1 MMLSDIKTDEQGRL
15 LALDRLAVLDTE
27 PEQPFENIVSLVQQI
42 LQVPNCAVSLVD
54 RQRQRFKARR
64 GLAAPETA
72 RNIAFCSEAIKSD
85 APLSIPE
92 TQDSQTF
99 KGNPLVVGEPHIRSY
114 LGVPLKTPE
123 GYVVG
128 TLCAIDTRPR
138 EFAES
143 ELSVLERFAK
153 VVVDELELRQ
163 IASTDFLTG
172 AMARRAWYEAA
183 NGEVLRAQRYR
194 RPLSVVIMDIDRFK
208 SINDTHGHPVGDL
221 VIKALARVVMDS
233 LRQSDLFGRYGGEEF
248 VLALPDTDPVAAYAL
263 AERLRKAVRQ
273 SRLVAP
279 HHLRWTISI
288 GVAEMLCED
297 ATIQPALERADYAL
311 YQAKA
316 AGRDQV
322 KVNLPAGRPA
332 PGEIGSETNAA

>member
-1 MMLSDIKTDEQGRL
+1 MMLSNIKTDEPGRL
-15 LALDRLAVLDTE
+15 LALDRLGVLDTE

-42 LQVPNCAVSLVD
+42 LHVPICAVSLVD
-54 RQRQRFKARR
+54 RQRQWFKARR
-64 GLAAPETA
+64 GLAATETA

-92 TQDSQTF
+92 TRASQKF
-99 KGNPLVVGEPHIRSY
+99 RSNPLVVGEPHIRSY

-138 EFAES
+138 EFADTER
-143 ELSVLERFAK
+143 SVLERFAK

-172 AMARRAWYEAA
+172 AMARRAWFEAA
-183 NGEVLRAQRYR
+183 NGEVGRAHRYKH
-194 RPLSVVIMDIDRFK
+194 PLSLLIMDIDRFK
-208 SINDTHGHPVGDL
+208 AINDRHGHPVGDR
-221 VIKALARVVMDS
+221 VIKALAQVAMDTV
-233 LRQSDLFGRYGGEEF
+233 RQSDLFGRYGGEEF
-248 VLALPDTDPVAAYAL
+248 VLALPETGAVAAYAL
-263 AERLRKAVRQ
+263 AERLRQAVKQ
-273 SRLVAP
+273 SRLAAP
-279 HHLRWTISI
+279 HGLRWTISI
-288 GVAEMLCED
+288 GIAEMAPHD
-297 ATIQPALERADYAL
+297 GTIQPALERADYAL

-322 KVNLPAGRPA
+322 KVNLP
-332 PGEIGSETNAA
+332 IS